1 MDLILASG
9 SPRRSE
15 LLKLITE
22 DFEVIPSDCEERID
36 TALSPVETVKALAV
50 QKAEFVSQKYPD
62 KIVIGADTTVFYGG
76 APLGKPKDKA
86 DAKRMLSMLSGKK
99 HTVITAVSIAKGGKT
114 ETVFAEETEVEF
126 YPLSESEIDGYINTG
141 EPMDKAGAYGIQGKG
156 ALLVKRIDGDYY
168 NVMGLPVAKLYRE
181 LAAFIR

>member
-15 LLKLITE
+15 LLKLITK
-22 DFEVIPSDCEERID
+22 DFDVIPADCEEIID
-36 TALSPVETVKALAV
+36 TALSPAEMVKALAV
-50 QKAEFVSQKYPD
+50 QKAEFVSKKYPD
-62 KIVIGADTTVFYGG
+62 KTVIGADTTVFYGSM
-76 APLGKPKDKA
+76 PLGKPKDKA

-114 ETVFAEETEVEF
+114 EIAFAEETEVEF
-126 YPLSESEIDGYINTG
+126 YPLSEIEIDGYINTG

-156 ALLVKRIDGDYY
+156 ALLIKRIDGDYY
-168 NVMGLPVAKLYRE
+168 NVMGLPVAKLYRK
-181 LAAFIR
+181 LVTIKR